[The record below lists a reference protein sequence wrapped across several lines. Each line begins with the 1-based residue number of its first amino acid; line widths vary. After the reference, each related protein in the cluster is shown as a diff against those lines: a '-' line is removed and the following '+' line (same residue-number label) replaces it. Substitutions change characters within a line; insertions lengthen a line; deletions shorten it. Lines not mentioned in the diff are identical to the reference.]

1 MSTLEGKRLCN
12 EKNHKVLLICSGS
25 VREWVPRLSDPKE
38 SSTVWARVDYFAL
51 CALAGAPGL
60 PALA

>member
-38 SSTVWARVDYFAL
+38 STTVWARIDYFAL
-51 CALAGAPGL
+51 GALA
-60 PALA
+60 